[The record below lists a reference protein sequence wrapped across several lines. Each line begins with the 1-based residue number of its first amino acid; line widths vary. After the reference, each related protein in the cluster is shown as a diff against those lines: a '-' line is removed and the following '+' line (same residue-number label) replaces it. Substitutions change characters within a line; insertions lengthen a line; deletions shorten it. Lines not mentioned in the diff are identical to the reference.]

1 MDESE
6 GGGFTSTLVQRCPGE
21 GVLPTVPTRWRAG
34 GQPGQSD
41 ASPARTQ
48 HFAGCSR
55 RAERKRL
62 PAAPMVGAERRRDLS
77 HESPA
82 EEGPAL
88 PGLPSEAAE
97 DRTRESHRQFRSDL
111 SSTL

>member
-1 MDESE
+1 MLPLPSPGTLLVVLGGLRESA
-6 GGGFTSTLVQRCPGE
+6 C
-21 GVLPTVPTRWRAG
+21 
-34 GQPGQSD
+34 
-41 ASPARTQ
+41 
-48 HFAGCSR
+48 
-55 RAERKRL
+55 RL
-62 PAAPMVGAERRRDLS
+62 PPWWGAERWRDLS

-97 DRTRESHRQFRSDL
+97 DVTRESHRQFRSDL